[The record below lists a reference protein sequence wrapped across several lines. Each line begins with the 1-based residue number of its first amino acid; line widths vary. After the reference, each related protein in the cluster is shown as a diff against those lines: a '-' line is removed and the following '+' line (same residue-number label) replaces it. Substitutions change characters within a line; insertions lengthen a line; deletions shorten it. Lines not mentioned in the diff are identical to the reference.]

1 MTCHENCKDIF
12 QNVAILIHNPHFWA
26 LSKLPFPLHAIW
38 AFFFILKKCQNQFG
52 QVVAPIWTISKR
64 LFFSRYHTKPPNYR
78 LLGGM
83 QPSNDILENI
93 NSDSFAQN
101 WSILVLIGKLP
112 FSVVKSLL
120 QRVKY
125 LETQQEVQFEI
136 VSFSR
141 FDPFLVA
148 ILSLFHHQ
156 FCSINQKLYCSHT

>member
-1 MTCHENCKDIF
+1 MSVYSKIMFWTNKKLSLM
-12 QNVAILIHNPHFWA
+12 VAWSSSVSISCFKAQSSIGHLLW
-26 LSKLPFPLHAIW
+26 
-38 AFFFILKKCQNQFG
+38 FFDSGNSIVSGANLWC
-52 QVVAPIWTISKR
+52 P
-64 LFFSRYHTKPPNYR
+64 YR

-125 LETQQEVQFEI
+125 LETQQEVQFER
-136 VSFSR
+136 VSFCR

-156 FCSINQKLYCSHT
+156 FCSI